1 MFRRLQNLLSN
12 QEENTRTLTNRLNTN
27 QEFENKVK
35 KFFGENEDFHKKK
48 VTELQK
54 QNQDLV
60 RRLEES
66 EKSRMEKV
74 LEENDSTKV
83 IVKFFKRDILFMTV
97 REHQCTFPLIDCQ
110 YYLT

>member
-83 IVKFFKRDILFMTV
+83 IVKFFKTDVLFMTV
-97 REHQCTFPLIDCQ
+97 REHQCTFPLIDVN
-110 YYLT
+110 TI

>member
-1 MFRRLQNLLSN
+1 MIFQENIHPYFYSLKMFRRLQNLLSN

-83 IVKFFKRDILFMTV
+83 TGFF
-97 REHQCTFPLIDCQ
+97 
-110 YYLT
+110 